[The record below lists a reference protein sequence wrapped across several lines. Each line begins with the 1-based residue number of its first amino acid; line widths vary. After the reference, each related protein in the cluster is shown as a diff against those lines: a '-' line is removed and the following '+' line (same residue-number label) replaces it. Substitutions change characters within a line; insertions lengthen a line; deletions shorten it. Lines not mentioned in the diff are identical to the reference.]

1 MPPVPSPPSS
11 VLLLERRPVDPD
23 RAAQALAPG
32 SPARTVPVPAHDA
45 RTRSRESLLRA
56 PGLALLAAAC
66 VLEAYRWFGI
76 VADDAARPVAVAS
89 VVLAVATALALTR
102 PVGPGPRT
110 TISRTVVTA
119 AGTVSLATA
128 WVLWDDG
135 GWARATVGVADLL
148 LASTALVALVVGER
162 SRRRN
167 DVAP

>member
-1 MPPVPSPPSS
+1 MPSTPSPPSS
-11 VLLLERRPVDPD
+11 VLLLERRPVAPD
-23 RAAQALAPG
+23 GPAPAAASG
-32 SPARTVPVPAHDA
+32 SPTRADEEPAA
-45 RTRSRESLLRA
+45 PTLPGESLLLA
-56 PGLALLAAAC
+56 PGLALLAAAG

-76 VADDAARPVAVAS
+76 VADGAPRPVAVAFA
-89 VVLAVATALALTR
+89 VLALATALALAR
-102 PVGPGPRT
+102 SGPGPRT
-110 TISRTVVTA
+110 TVGRTVVTA

-128 WVLWDDG
+128 WVLWDHG